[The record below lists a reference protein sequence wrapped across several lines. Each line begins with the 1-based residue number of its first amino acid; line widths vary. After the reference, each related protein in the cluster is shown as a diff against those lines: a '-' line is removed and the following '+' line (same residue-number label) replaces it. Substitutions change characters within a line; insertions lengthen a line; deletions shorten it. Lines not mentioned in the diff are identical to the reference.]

1 MKNDNDTR
9 RYVRVNGD
17 DKRKRKPKEA
27 RRPRGM
33 VIAIVVLSMLL
44 AASSLIALN
53 MWGVANYYQ
62 TQLENQYQRSFFDLT
77 GTHEQPRDKAEQAA
91 GLKLQ
96 AADSE
101 NLNEVARQTESTQ
114 INLSELPTT
123 YDTTYKTMRFVNQLG
138 DYCKSLANKMAAGK
152 VVRAGVRKA

>member
-17 DKRKRKPKEA
+17 DKRKRKPKREA

-62 TQLENQYQRSFFDLT
+62 TQL
-77 GTHEQPRDKAEQAA
+77 GTSTSAHSSTLRATWTTSDKAEQAA
-91 GLKLQ
+91 VSNSSRRFRKTSTGGE
-96 AADSE
+96 AD
-101 NLNEVARQTESTQ
+101 
-114 INLSELPTT
+114 
-123 YDTTYKTMRFVNQLG
+123 G
-138 DYCKSLANKMAAGK
+138 DPD
-152 VVRAGVRKA
+152 